1 MSNIG
6 TLTAPERARL
16 VIHPAWVRIT
26 HWINALAML
35 VMIGSGW
42 EIYNAS
48 PLFGFRFPGS
58 ITLGGWLAGALLWHF
73 AAMWVLAINGLVYLA
88 LGFLTGRFRRKL
100 LPIRPGEVVA
110 DVKAALTFK
119 LSHDDISVY
128 NSVQRLLYVGVI
140 LAGVVI
146 VLSGLAIWKPIQ
158 LQELT
163 ALFGGYDAARY
174 VHFFAMA
181 TIVGFLVVHVLLALI
196 VPKSLQGD
204 GDGAI
209 GGKSCRASVKPF
221 PASIRSS

>member
-1 MSNIG
+1 MTETANIG
-6 TLTAPERARL
+6 ASGADTGAAPR
-16 VIHPAWVRIT
+16 IHPLYVRIT
-26 HWINALAML
+26 HWINAVAML

-73 AAMWVLAINGLVYLA
+73 AAMWVLAVNGLIYIT
-88 LGFLTGRFRRKL
+88 LGFLTGRFRRKF
-100 LPIRPGEVVA
+100 LPIRPGEVIA
-110 DVKAALTFK
+110 DAKAALTFR
-119 LSHDDISVY
+119 LAHDDISVY

-146 VLSGLAIWKPIQ
+146 VLSGLAIWKPVQ

-163 ALFGGYDAARY
+163 AVFGGYDAARY

-181 TIVGFLVVHVLLALI
+181 AIVGFLVIHVLLALI
-196 VPKSLQGD
+196 VPKSLKAMVTG
-204 GDGAI
+204 
-209 GGKSCRASVKPF
+209 R
-221 PASIRSS
+221 